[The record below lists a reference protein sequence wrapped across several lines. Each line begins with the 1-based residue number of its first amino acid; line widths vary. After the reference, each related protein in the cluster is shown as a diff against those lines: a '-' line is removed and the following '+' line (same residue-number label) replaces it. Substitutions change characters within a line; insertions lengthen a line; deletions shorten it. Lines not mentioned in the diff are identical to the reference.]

1 MNSQLTWFS
10 GLVLVGSL
18 QGLILAIIIFL
29 RKQHAGARYL
39 AGFLLIL
46 AYNELETFSWSSSIG
61 NNILLFDILPYV
73 FVFCLGPCLYLY
85 VRANATANDF
95 HTRKIAWHFILPA
108 VELFLQLAIY
118 FYYL

>member
-10 GLVLVGSL
+10 GLVLFGSL
-18 QGLILAIIIFL
+18 QGLILAIVVFL
-29 RKQHAGARYL
+29 RKQHPGARYL

-61 NNILLFDILPYV
+61 HSILLFDILPYV

-85 VRANATANDF
+85 IRANTANHVF
-95 HTRKIAWHFILPA
+95 HTGRLAPHFILPA
-108 VELFLQLAIY
+108 
-118 FYYL
+118 